1 MMQKFNLNKVT
12 SGLIIT
18 FLLVTIVSFT
28 GQVNAQAP
36 PNMPGVIT
44 GQYSNAD
51 YGVQITFPDGW
62 TGMEVTGSTGSTT
75 VIASKMSQESSNAG
89 SPGFS
94 MILNMMPIPKTTT
107 TTNPNIPNDPKVK
120 CDTPSSDNT
129 NVNGMSAIVMVLHCS
144 SPDGEMKMKVYSFY
158 TDKNVISVMFSAMPS
173 SLYDSNVATF
183 DSSVNT
189 LQIANTVAP
198 PSAPQSTPPATTQN
212 PTSNAV
218 VPEFPTVASLIL
230 VVSVFAVIGFTM
242 ISRKSGLSL
251 FGRN

>member
-1 MMQKFNLNKVT
+1 MRMQKFNFNKVT
-12 SGLIIT
+12 SRLIVT
-18 FLLVTIVSFT
+18 FLLVSIISFT
-28 GQVNAQAP
+28 GQVNAQTP

-44 GQYSNAD
+44 GKYSNAD
-51 YGVQITFPDGW
+51 YSVQITFPDGW

-94 MILNMMPIPKTTT
+94 MMLNMMSIPKTTT

-198 PSAPQSTPPATTQN
+198 PSTPQSASPTTTQN
-212 PTSNAV
+212 PTSSSA
-218 VPEFPTVASLIL
+218 VPEFPIQVII
-230 VVSVFAVIGFTM
+230 VFAAVISMSLLLGKT
-242 ISRKSGLSL
+242 KLSGL
-251 FGRN
+251 NIK